1 MFLKNL
7 LIENNSGVIRNISF
21 RRGINLIVDETLNDA
36 PRQKTGNNV
45 GKSTVLRLIDYCL
58 GSEGKSIYQDVE
70 FSSQPGTVVKNF
82 LQETGVNVT
91 IELVD
96 DLDDTSSR
104 MIKIKRNFLNGKKKI
119 IEISGE
125 PVRVNEFEP
134 KLKQII
140 FDSSLERPT
149 FRQIISKNIRIEQTR
164 MQNILKV
171 LSNFDKNEDY
181 EALFL
186 FWLGIQNDSHKD
198 KTNLIEERKREEA
211 FRRRLMK
218 EGELPLVSQKLT
230 FHEEKIREIEA
241 ERESFWLNE
250 NFAQDVDKLNQLRF
264 ELNKISTEIGYLLT
278 RKELIVESIENL
290 RNEFFTKSTDQ
301 IKSLYSRAKALI
313 PELQVTFEQTVRFHN
328 ELVVKKLDYINKELP
343 ELEGKLTAL
352 NYRFSE
358 ILVAEKELSGRI
370 KYSDTNFEHEKMI
383 VELNKLYERKGVL
396 EQQKQLWI
404 ESDKKLARI
413 IGELGLINSDFANLE
428 TLIES
433 RITLFNKYFRRMANR
448 LYGEEYLL
456 SHTKV
461 NSFYGLNV
469 TNVESNPSTG
479 KKKGQIA
486 AFDFAYLQFAEDLEL
501 RYLHFI
507 LHDQLESIHDN
518 QLNTLIEVAN
528 SLNGQY
534 IVPIL
539 RDKIPPGVAVEDYTV
554 LSLSQEDKLFRF

>member
-7 LIENNSGVIRNISF
+7 LLENNAGVLREINF
-21 RRGINLIVDETLNDA
+21 RRGINLIVDETPNDA

-58 GSEGKSIYQDVE
+58 GSDGKSIYQDVE
-70 FSSQPGTVVKNF
+70 FASQPGTVVKNF
-82 LQETGVNVT
+82 LQETGVTVSL
-91 IELVD
+91 ELVD
-96 DLDDTSSR
+96 DLSDPSSK
-104 MIKIKRNFLNGKKKI
+104 MIKVKRNFLDRGRRI
-119 IEISGE
+119 IEINGE
-125 PVRVNEFEP
+125 PVRVNEFES
-134 KLKQII
+134 KLKQLI
-140 FDSSLERPT
+140 FFSSVERPT

-171 LSNFDKNEDY
+171 LTNFDRNEEY

-198 KTNLIEERKREEA
+198 KTNLIEEKKREEA
-211 FRRRLMK
+211 FRRRLLK
-218 EGELPLVSQKLT
+218 DGELPLITQKLA
-230 FHEEKIREIEA
+230 FHEEKIQELEEVRENL
-241 ERESFWLNE
+241 WLNE
-250 NFAQDVDKLNQLRF
+250 NYIQDLDRLNQVRF
-264 ELNKISTEIGYLLT
+264 ELNKISTEISYLIT

-290 RNEFFTKSTDQ
+290 RGEIFTRSTDQ
-301 IKSLYSRAKALI
+301 IKSLYLRASALI
-313 PELQVTFEQTVRFHN
+313 PQLHVTFEQTVSFHN
-328 ELVVKKLDYINKELP
+328 ELIAKKLDYINKELP
-343 ELEGKLTAL
+343 VLEDRLISL
-352 NYRFSE
+352 NDQFRE
-358 ILVAEKELSGRI
+358 ILATEAELSGRV
-370 KYSDTNFEHEKMI
+370 KYSDTNFEQEQLI
-383 VELNKLYERKGVL
+383 VELNKLYEKKGVL

-404 ESDKKLARI
+404 ESDKKIARI
-413 IGELGLINSDFANLE
+413 KTELDLINSDFASLE
-428 TLIES
+428 SLIES
-433 RITLFNKYFRRMANR
+433 RVTLFNKYFRRMANR

-456 SHTKV
+456 SHTKI

-501 RYLHFI
+501 KYLHFI